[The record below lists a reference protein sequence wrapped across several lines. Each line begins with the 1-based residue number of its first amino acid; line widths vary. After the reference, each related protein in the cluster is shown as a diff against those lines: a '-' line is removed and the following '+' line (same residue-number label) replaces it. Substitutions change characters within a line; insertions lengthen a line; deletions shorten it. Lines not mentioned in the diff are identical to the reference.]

1 MRPASHTVCAEA
13 FEWNNKRKFTVI
25 YNFLYISSMEAIHTV
40 YTRSARTAAEFIL
53 RDEVVAFP
61 TETVYGL
68 GANVFSE
75 AALKKI
81 FAAKGRP
88 ADNPL
93 IVHVS
98 TFGQIGLLTGTIT
111 PAAQTIIDNFFPGP
125 VTVIVPKRKTI
136 SPLVSAGLPTIG
148 IRMPRHEAAQA
159 FLTACGVPV
168 AAPSAN
174 ISGRPSPTSWQ
185 SVRDD
190 LDGRIGCVLQGRKT
204 DVGLEST
211 VVDCTGRHPVVLR
224 SGAVTLEEMQAVLP
238 TTTVY
243 SKNTTGP
250 AKSPGMK
257 YRHYSPHARVIVT
270 SALTMPVVT
279 PGEASAYIGLHTPM
293 HVRLYSP
300 VQLCADLHEYART
313 VFSFFRQCDKK
324 RVAAIYCEQVS
335 DEGIGRALMDRIH
348 RAAHH

>member
-1 MRPASHTVCAEA
+1 MKA
-13 FEWNNKRKFTVI
+13 FR
-25 YNFLYISSMEAIHTV
+25 TV
-40 YTRSARTAAEFIL
+40 YTRSARKAADFIL
-53 RDEVVAFP
+53 RGEVVAFP

-75 AALKKI
+75 TALKKI

-98 TFGQIGLLTGTIT
+98 TIGQIGLLTGTIT

-125 VTVIVPKRKTI
+125 ITVIVPKRRTI
-136 SPLVSAGLPTIG
+136 SPLVSAGLQTIG
-148 IRMPRHEAAQA
+148 IRMPRHAAAQQ
-159 FLTACGVPV
+159 FLQACGVPV

-185 SVRDD
+185 TVRDD
-190 LDGRIGCVLQGRKT
+190 LDGRIGCVLQGSKT

-224 SGAVTLEEMQAVLP
+224 SGAVTLEQLQEVLP
-238 TTTVY
+238 STTVY
-243 SKNTTGP
+243 AKKTP
-250 AKSPGMK
+250 AAAKSPGMK
-257 YRHYSPHARVIVT
+257 YRHYSPHARVILT
-270 SALTMPVVT
+270 SALTMPVLL
-279 PGEASAYIGLHTPM
+279 PGEASAYIGIDAPM
-293 HVRLYSP
+293 HMRKYAMVL
-300 VQLCADLHEYART
+300 LCDDLHDYAQS

-324 RVAAIYCEQVS
+324 NIATIYCEEVGE
-335 DEGIGRALMDRIH
+335 EGIGRALMDRIN